1 MFVKEN
7 MLNDKFCF
15 FGWSLRIHYY
25 FFMFRWNRELT
36 DKIKIEVYDYGKTGK
51 Q

>member
-25 FFMFRWNRELT
+25 FFYVPVESRT
-36 DKIKIEVYDYGKTGK
+36 DKIEIEVYDYGKTGK